1 MPHSPKLLRI
11 SPLLTSSTL
20 GSTFSFLVSVFSL
33 FLTASLWYYP
43 LSWDLRAWNRVPSGL
58 NQPDTKYIFPSLS
71 LSLFF
76 LQTLAKSLS
85 MLSPTAWPFLC
96 LPLTLVPDL
105 KGSQPCFSSQKTAG
119 FAFCFPVFFFF
130 SQTLLKLSWRFPILN
145 YFIKETTKN
154 PKGNLNSQAT
164 SEPVIMLGGSPRTKE
179 RERCVKSIGRG
190 LLLNLPEA
198 VAPQHRGS
206 ECVDGDPRTQDV
218 M

>member
-1 MPHSPKLLRI
+1 M
-11 SPLLTSSTL
+11 
-20 GSTFSFLVSVFSL
+20 
-33 FLTASLWYYP
+33 
-43 LSWDLRAWNRVPSGL
+43 PSGL

-71 LSLFF
+71 LSFFF

-85 MLSPTAWPFLC
+85 MLSPTAWPFSC

-105 KGSQPCFSSQKTAG
+105 KGSQPCFSSQQTAG
-119 FAFCFPVFFFF
+119 FAFCFPGVF

-145 YFIKETTKN
+145 YFIKETKN

-164 SEPVIMLGGSPRTKE
+164 SAACNHARRQLQNQ
-179 RERCVKSIGRG
+179 RERCVKNIGRG

-206 ECVDGDPRTQDV
+206 EFVDGDPRTQDV